1 MQTSVLDYHNLNAVS
16 IYLRTASTNNLQ
28 VIFKYVFK
36 YIIIN
41 SHYKCFFKQKEL
53 TKLTN
58 PLTVIFCL

>member
-41 SHYKCFFKQKEL
+41 SHY
-53 TKLTN
+53 
-58 PLTVIFCL
+58 